1 MFKLL
6 IKEELNRR
14 IKMEFLNKIK
24 EIYKEKPAPIN
35 GALIGLFSSVT
46 MLAIGFFRTIFI
58 IVSVIGGYILG
69 RLFSKNKDFLTNLLE
84 RILPPGR
91 F

>member
-14 IKMEFLNKIK
+14 IKMEFLNKLK
-24 EIYKEKPAPIN
+24 GFYKEKPAPIN
-35 GALIGLFSSVT
+35 GAIAGLLSSIT

-58 IVSVIGGYILG
+58 IASVIGGYILG